1 MIKRKHGF
9 HVEKEKKVVRYYME
23 EGMEGK
29 WIFYRERNGQEGGE
43 EICLASI
50 DLGEVGSGAFKFKQ
64 HNSKVGL

>member
-9 HVEKEKKVVRYYME
+9 HVAKEKKVVRYYME

-50 DLGEVGSGAFKFKQ
+50 DLGAAAVDSEALNNTAQRLV
-64 HNSKVGL
+64 L